1 MDKITEII
9 EKLAQKARSEAIPQ
23 FSVSNRV
30 MARIDLLARQPAVR
44 LWPFQIFA
52 GLTTVAASV
61 VTFFSIQAWHTIIN
75 PLFQL
80 LAPYQGVPLW

>member
-1 MDKITEII
+1 MDKIFDII

-30 MARIDLLARQPAVR
+30 MAQIDLIERQPTG
-44 LWPFQIFA
+44 LWPFEIFA
-52 GLTTVAASV
+52 GLTAVAASIV
-61 VTFFSIQAWHTIIN
+61 SFFSVQAWHTIVN

>member
-1 MDKITEII
+1 MDKIFDII
-9 EKLAQKARSEAIPQ
+9 EKLAEKARIEAVPQ

-30 MARIDLLARQPAVR
+30 MAQIDLIERQPTG
-44 LWPFQIFA
+44 LWPFEIFA
-52 GLTTVAASV
+52 GLTAVAASIV
-61 VTFFSIQAWHTIIN
+61 SFFSIQAWHTIVN